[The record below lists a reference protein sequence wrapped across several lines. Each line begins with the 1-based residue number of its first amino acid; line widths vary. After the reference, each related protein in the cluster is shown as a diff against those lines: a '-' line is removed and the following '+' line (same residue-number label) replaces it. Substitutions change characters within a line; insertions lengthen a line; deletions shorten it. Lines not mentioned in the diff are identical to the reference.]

1 MYKLEGYGEN
11 NVEVIGMKKK
21 ESMKQEEQRSKNKFN
36 NQTLS
41 EKVENQNDTHNAKK
55 EALGPNTKR

>member
-1 MYKLEGYGEN
+1 
-11 NVEVIGMKKK
+11 MKKK